1 MHLVWEE
8 GYRYADAPGLNDLRK
23 DKTKYGDFAHM
34 FILLE
39 EGDCLSYTV
48 RDEVN
53 SLSMGMEY
61 KADEDFVLSISK
73 DGSMPAHRQFLKAAR
88 FIHDELS
95 PLDPGIHTVTVR
107 AEKGSCLLKKIIVSS
122 ME

>member
-1 MHLVWEE
+1 
-8 GYRYADAPGLNDLRK
+8 
-23 DKTKYGDFAHM
+23 M

-48 RDEVN
+48 RDEEKA
-53 SLSMGMEY
+53 LTMGMEY
-61 KADEDFVLSISK
+61 RADDDFVLSISK
-73 DGSMPAHRQFLKAAR
+73 DGSLPAQRQFLKAAR

-107 AEKGSCLLKKIIVSS
+107 AEKGGCLLKKIIVSS